1 MSIIPVIYIV
11 FQTAFVLKYVSLDSI
26 NEWWSVVI
34 KYDVSLLDIV
44 FLNNEKEAEIE
55 YFFLIDTDIW
65 NGFVIDRQVH
75 KLI

>member
-55 YFFLIDTDIW
+55 YFFDRYWYLKL
-65 NGFVIDRQVH
+65 FCDRQADS
-75 KLI
+75 

>member
-55 YFFLIDTDIW
+55 YFFW
-65 NGFVIDRQVH
+65 
-75 KLI
+75 